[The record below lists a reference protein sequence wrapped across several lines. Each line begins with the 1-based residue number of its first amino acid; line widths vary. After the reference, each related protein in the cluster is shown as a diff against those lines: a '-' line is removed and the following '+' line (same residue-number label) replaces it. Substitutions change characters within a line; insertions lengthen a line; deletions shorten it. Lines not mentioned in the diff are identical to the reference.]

1 MRHPPER
8 RNIFNIGHCA
18 RFVDHR
24 RRKSQQDACWLA
36 HRIPHSTGRG
46 CETVVVAASM
56 SSQCPASAWGAGNK
70 KQRFAGVFCETVAQ

>member
-8 RNIFNIGHCA
+8 RSIHNIGHCA

-36 HRIPHSTGRG
+36 HGLIAGAGQDPQTILL
-46 CETVVVAASM
+46 AASFPM
-56 SSQCPASAWGAGNK
+56 EA
-70 KQRFAGVFCETVAQ
+70 AQHLWRGQ